1 MRKKILIAVDASIHS
16 KQTVGYS
23 VKMSAMIHDL
33 HYTIFNVQKSISQ
46 FLLDEAEKDSKVRE
60 ELSKVIKENESA
72 SLIVLDKYKKFMVQ
86 RGIGSDRI
94 EIVSGSK
101 IESIAK
107 DILVFGQKVP
117 YDAVVVGRRGV
128 SRIQKTFMGSVT
140 SNILEHCTAI
150 PVWLVD
156 GTVMPSKIMVAI
168 DGSESSMRAVDH
180 LCFMVGEDISAEIVI
195 FHVISG
201 IQKIVT
207 GKSVKNNSIVEKI
220 ISESIKQNIDQTLST
235 VENQFEK
242 AGLKK
247 SQIHVKTSKRFLN
260 PGKAIIDE
268 SEKGNYGTVVIG
280 RSGIS
285 RSIFTGSVSR
295 YVINHI
301 SNRALWIVS

>member
-1 MRKKILIAVDASIHS
+1 MRKKILLAVDASIHS
-16 KQTVGYS
+16 KQAVVYS
-23 VKMSAMIHDL
+23 VKMSSVIPDL
-33 HYTIFNVQKSISQ
+33 YYTIFNVQKSISQ
-46 FLLDEAEKDSKVRE
+46 FLLDEAEKNSKIRE
-60 ELSKVIKENESA
+60 ELSKVIKKNESS
-72 SLIVLDKYKKFMVQ
+72 SLIVLEKYKELMVQ
-86 RGIGSDRI
+86 MGIGSDRI
-94 EIVSGSK
+94 EIVSRSK
-101 IESIAK
+101 IDCAAK
-107 DILVFGQKVP
+107 DILVFGQKTP

-156 GTVMPSKIMVAI
+156 GTVMPSKIMVAM

-180 LCFMVGEDISAEIVI
+180 LCFMVGEHASVEIVL

-201 IQKIVT
+201 IQKIGT
-207 GKSVKNNSIVEKI
+207 GNSIKNKKDVGKI
-220 ISESIKQNIDQTLST
+220 ISESIKQNMDQTLSIAK
-235 VENQFEK
+235 NQLKK
-242 AGLKK
+242 AGLKE
-247 SQIHVKTSKRFLN
+247 SQIRVKISKRFLN

-301 SNRALWIVS
+301 SSRALWIVS